1 MELIAK
7 LASNDT
13 PNIRSFPRASEY
25 ISIKFADQC
34 LHIIIIKERLNGL
47 KISTKKRK
55 RNTIQISITF
65 YNVQITND
73 VNHRDKNMLW
83 DNKLFLDPFTT
94 LWHY

>member
-65 YNVQITND
+65 TTFKLPMMLITE
-73 VNHRDKNMLW
+73 K
-83 DNKLFLDPFTT
+83 KTCYGTT
-94 LWHY
+94 NCF